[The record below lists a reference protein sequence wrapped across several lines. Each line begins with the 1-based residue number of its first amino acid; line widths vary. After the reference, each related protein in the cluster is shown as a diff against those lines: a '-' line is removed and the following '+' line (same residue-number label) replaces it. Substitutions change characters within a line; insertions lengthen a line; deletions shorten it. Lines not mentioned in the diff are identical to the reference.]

1 MARILAVD
9 DERAIL
15 DALARVLGRDGHEV
29 VRAADPTAVPGMD
42 LSRFDLV
49 LCDVMMPGLDGF
61 ELVRQIRP
69 DFDGPIVFLTARVA
83 EEDAVAAYGLG
94 ADDYVRN
101 KPFGAAELR
110 AKVAAH
116 LRRERRPR
124 SHALSFGEVRIDLGA
139 RALAVGGEAVPL
151 TPTEYAICEY
161 LARHPGQ
168 VSEPARRSARRCS
181 AGERRR
187 RRGHIHAGQPRPEE
201 TSEAG
206 ADPIATVWGWGTGG
220 SSEDRGARSGM
231 LSFVIARYFAYAF
244 AAVAT
249 AWLASFMVLSAAINA
264 GFVYEASW
272 GPANAREVAEGLA
285 RDGVCE
291 QQDVPTAY
299 RYLILNKDGYVLM
312 TDLEGTRLEDATEM
326 ARTALAADPGTVE
339 IEGGGSGLTYA
350 VFSLKG
356 GGACAL
362 VSEYLPQWVSR
373 DLASL
378 LPNPQNLMLA
388 GAAAGSALALALVAR
403 RASHVI
409 SRKMAPLAEAAER
422 VGAGELDFA
431 VGSTNVR
438 EVNDVLAAMD
448 AMRTSLAESLEA
460 RWAAERGQR
469 EQVASL
475 AHDLKT
481 PLTVLR
487 ANADFVAEELEDEKD
502 ADLAAAARDIAGS
515 VERLDG
521 YVRLLIDASRGS
533 DGAERAPMRP
543 AELCKQVLAEA
554 AQIARARGVTLDA
567 ATPARCRRRA
577 GAPLDRTALARE
589 PPRTSWPTPPSTRAR
604 ARGGPCDVAG
614 GHLVIEVAETDR
626 ASLLPPSNA
635 AASASSFTDDSSPAP
650 HATETATTAR
660 PPRPP
665 PRPRAPRGLRLAHQQ
680 PPRVRWPSPG
690 SLWGPDSG
698 PHTGIPH
705 NQNASG

>member
-83 EEDAVAAYGLG
+83 EEDAVAGYGLG
-94 ADDYVRN
+94 ADDYVR

-139 RALAVGGEAVPL
+139 RGLAVGGEAVPL

-168 VSEPARRSARRCS
+168 VMSRAQIREAVLGWESDADDAAISMQVSRARRKL
-181 AGERRR
+181 
-187 RRGHIHAGQPRPEE
+187 
-201 TSEAG
+201 SEAG
-206 ADPIATVWGWGTGG
+206 ADPIATVWGDGVQVAALKI
-220 SSEDRGARSGM
+220 GARGRGGM
-231 LSFVIARYFAYAF
+231 PLSFVIARYFAYAF
-244 AAVAT
+244 AAVAA
-249 AWLASFMVLSAAINA
+249 AWFASFMVLSAAINA

-285 RDGVCE
+285 RDGVCG

-350 VFSLKG
+350 AFPLKG

-373 DLASL
+373 DLAGL
-378 LPNPQNLMLA
+378 LPNPQSLMLV

-403 RASHVI
+403 RASRVI
-409 SRKMAPLAEAAER
+409 SRKMAPLAEAAGR

-521 YVRLLIDASRGS
+521 YVRLLIEASRGS
-533 DGAERAPMRP
+533 GGAERAPMRP
-543 AELCKQVLAEA
+543 AELCEQVLAEA
-554 AQIARARGVTLDA
+554 AQITRARGVTLDA
-567 ATPARCRRRA
+567 ATGPAVA
-577 GAPLDRTALARE
+577 GAPEAPLDRTSLARAAANLVANAAE
-589 PPRTSWPTPPSTRAR
+589 HAR
-604 ARGGPCDVAG
+604 SRVAVSCDVEG
-614 GHLVIEVAETDR
+614 GHLVIEVADDGPGF
-626 ASLLPPSNA
+626 SPA
-635 AASASSFTDDSSPAP
+635 ALERGCERLFTDDSSRSSRDGGRHYGLGL
-650 HATETATTAR
+650 HAASEAASAHGGSVSLANSPSGGAVATIAV
-660 PPRPP
+660 PLCG
-665 PRPRAPRGLRLAHQQ
+665 A
-680 PPRVRWPSPG
+680 
-690 SLWGPDSG
+690 
-698 PHTGIPH
+698 
-705 NQNASG
+705 

>member
-29 VRAADPTAVPGMD
+29 VKATDPTAVPGMD

-69 DFDGPIVFLTARVA
+69 DFDGPIIFLTARVA
-83 EEDAVAAYGLG
+83 EEDAVAGYGLG
-94 ADDYVRN
+94 ADDYVR

-139 RALAVGGEAVPL
+139 RGLDVGGEAVPL

-168 VSEPARRSARRCS
+168 VMSRAQIREAVLGWESDADDAAISMQVSRARRKL
-181 AGERRR
+181 
-187 RRGHIHAGQPRPEE
+187 
-201 TSEAG
+201 SEAG
-206 ADPIATVWGWGTGG
+206 ADPIATVWGDGVQVAALRT
-220 SSEDRGARSGM
+220 GARGRGGM
-231 LSFVIARYFAYAF
+231 PLSFVIARYFAYAF

-249 AWLASFMVLSAAINA
+249 AWLASFMALSAAINA

-272 GPANAREVAEGLA
+272 GPANTREVAEGLA
-285 RDGVCE
+285 RDGVCG

-299 RYLILNKDGYVLM
+299 RYLILNEDGYVLM

-326 ARTALAADPGTVE
+326 ARAALAADPGTVE

-350 VFSLKG
+350 AFPLKG

-373 DLASL
+373 DLAGL
-378 LPNPQNLMLA
+378 LPNPQNLMLV

-403 RASHVI
+403 RESRVI

-448 AMRTSLAESLEA
+448 AMRASLAESLEA

-521 YVRLLIDASRGS
+521 YVRLLIEASRGS
-533 DGAERAPMRP
+533 GGAERAPMRP
-543 AELCKQVLAEA
+543 AELCEQVLAEA

-567 ATPARCRRRA
+567 ATGPAVA
-577 GAPLDRTALARE
+577 GAPEAPLDRTALARAAANLVANAAE
-589 PPRTSWPTPPSTRAR
+589 HAR
-604 ARGGPCDVAG
+604 SRVAVSCDVEG
-614 GHLVIEVAETDR
+614 GHLVIEVADDGPGF
-626 ASLLPPSNA
+626 SPA
-635 AASASSFTDDSSPAP
+635 ALERGCERLFTDDSSRSSRDGGRHYGLGL
-650 HATETATTAR
+650 HAASEAASAHGGSVSLANSPSGGAVATIAV
-660 PPRPP
+660 PLCG
-665 PRPRAPRGLRLAHQQ
+665 A
-680 PPRVRWPSPG
+680 
-690 SLWGPDSG
+690 
-698 PHTGIPH
+698 
-705 NQNASG
+705 

>member
-29 VRAADPTAVPGMD
+29 VREADPTAVPGMD

-83 EEDAVAAYGLG
+83 EEDAVAGYGLG
-94 ADDYVRN
+94 ADDYVR

-139 RALAVGGEAVPL
+139 RPRRGWRGRAAHAHRVRHLRVPRSSPRAGHESRADTRGG
-151 TPTEYAICEY
+151 
-161 LARHPGQ
+161 ARL
-168 VSEPARRSARRCS
+168 
-181 AGERRR
+181 GERRR
-187 RRGHIHAGQPRPEE
+187 RCGHIHAGQPRPEE
-201 TSEAG
+201 TLRGRRRS
-206 ADPIATVWGWGTGG
+206 
-220 SSEDRGARSGM
+220 DRDRLGDGVQVAALRIGARGRGGM
-231 LSFVIARYFAYAF
+231 PLSFVIARYFAYAF

-249 AWLASFMVLSAAINA
+249 AWLASFMVLSVAINA
-264 GFVYEASW
+264 GYVYEASW
-272 GPANAREVAEGLA
+272 GPANARDVAEGLA
-285 RDGVCE
+285 RDGVCG

-350 VFSLKG
+350 AFPLKG

-373 DLASL
+373 DLAGL
-378 LPNPQNLMLA
+378 LPNPQNLMLV

-403 RASHVI
+403 RASRVI
-409 SRKMAPLAEAAER
+409 SRKMAPLAEAAGR
-422 VGAGELDFA
+422 VGAVELDFA

-448 AMRTSLAESLEA
+448 AMRASLAESLEA

-502 ADLAAAARDIAGS
+502 ADLAAAARDIAGG

-521 YVRLLIDASRGS
+521 YVRLLIEASRGS
-533 DGAERAPMRP
+533 GGAERAPMRP
-543 AELCKQVLAEA
+543 AELCEQVLAEA

-567 ATPARCRRRA
+567 ATGPAVA
-577 GAPLDRTALARE
+577 GAPEAPLDRTALARAAANLVANAAE
-589 PPRTSWPTPPSTRAR
+589 HAR
-604 ARGGPCDVAG
+604 SRVVVSCDVAG
-614 GHLVIEVAETDR
+614 GYLVIEVADDGPGF
-626 ASLLPPSNA
+626 SPA
-635 AASASSFTDDSSPAP
+635 ALERGCERLFTDDSSRSSRDGGRHYGLGLHVASEAASAHGGSVSLANSPSGGAV
-650 HATETATTAR
+650 ATIAVPLCGA
-660 PPRPP
+660 
-665 PRPRAPRGLRLAHQQ
+665 
-680 PPRVRWPSPG
+680 
-690 SLWGPDSG
+690 
-698 PHTGIPH
+698 
-705 NQNASG
+705 